1 MRHATDFRLRT
12 TRNPTRGLLPD
23 LSWLAVW
30 LAPLA
35 LSGCAGVNAVAE
47 KVGIGELNLAEYA
60 EVSMQNAA
68 RMPSEADLN
77 KPGRTKVVV
86 FPAEAAGVT
95 PARAMA
101 ERLLAGEIEQL
112 LGNNG
117 IEVVDRSVDAR
128 LAEEIKAIESR
139 GAAVYE
145 GPAVAHFAVKPLTPW
160 AEQVSRQVVDKR
172 KEGKPP
178 EYEHSAKVNL
188 SVQVYSLPSLNQ
200 IKVLSGRGETEEKD
214 ERPGSPELAEN
225 MMRAS
230 IQKAMRDSR
239 VELLNLFAPKGYV
252 TGKREKNGKPIFRIS
267 IGSQHGLEPRMPVRF
282 YTEQESINPI
292 NNKPT
297 YDRVPLFE
305 GVVSKLVSPGEAW
318 VVPDSADKAR
328 QVRLGDPVDVI
339 FKDSA
344 WDRLSRPIRKLTQ

>member
-1 MRHATDFRLRT
+1 MARSPA
-12 TRNPTRGLLPD
+12 RNPICGLLA
-23 LSWLAVW
+23 LSRLAVW

-35 LSGCAGVNAVAE
+35 LSGCAGVNALAE
-47 KVGIGELNLAEYA
+47 KVGIGELNLAEYT
-60 EVSMQNAA
+60 EVSMQKAA

-101 ERLLAGEIEQL
+101 ERLLADEIEQL
-112 LGNNG
+112 LGING

-145 GPAVAHFAVKPLTPW
+145 GPAVAHFAIKPLTPW
-160 AEQVSRQVVDKR
+160 AEQVSRQVGDKKGR
-172 KEGKPP
+172 
-178 EYEHSAKVNL
+178 YEHSAKVNL

-200 IKVLSGRGETEEKD
+200 IKVLSGRGETEDKNEH
-214 ERPGSPELAEN
+214 PGSPELAEN
-225 MMRAS
+225 MMRTS
-230 IQKAMRDSR
+230 IQKAMRDAR
-239 VELLNLFAPKGYV
+239 VDLLNLFAPTGYV
-252 TGKREKNGKPIFRIS
+252 TAKREKNGKPIFRIS
-267 IGSQHGLEPRMPVRF
+267 IGSQHGLEPRMHVRF

-297 YDRVPLFE
+297 YDRTPLFD
-305 GVVSKLVSPGEAW
+305 GVVSKLVSPSEAW